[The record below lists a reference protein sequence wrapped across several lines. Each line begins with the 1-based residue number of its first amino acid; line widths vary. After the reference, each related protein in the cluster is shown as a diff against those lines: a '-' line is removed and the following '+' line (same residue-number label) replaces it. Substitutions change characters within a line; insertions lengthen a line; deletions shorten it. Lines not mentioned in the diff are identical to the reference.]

1 MNKLIAVLA
10 LTVAMINPAMA
21 ATKHETCTHISDLA
35 EKVMEARLN
44 DVKITH
50 MMEVASDSG
59 PIEQIMSDMV
69 IIAYEPYG
77 YKTDDYKSSAIRDF
91 GAQYYIDCIKKI

>member
-1 MNKLIAVLA
+1 MKKILA
-10 LTVAMINPAMA
+10 AILLMMA
-21 ATKHETCTHISDLA
+21 ASTSQAETDHETCTHISDLA

-50 MMEVASDSG
+50 MMEVASESG

-69 IIAYEPYG
+69 IIAYESYG
-77 YKTDDYKSSAIRDF
+77 YKTDDYKLSAIRDF
-91 GAQYYIDCIKKI
+91 GAEYYIDCINKI

>member
-1 MNKLIAVLA
+1 MKKVIAAILLMA
-10 LTVAMINPAMA
+10 VASTSQAE
-21 ATKHETCTHISDLA
+21 TKHETCTHISDLA

-50 MMEVASDSG
+50 MMEVASESG

-69 IIAYEPYG
+69 IIAYESYG

>member
-1 MNKLIAVLA
+1 MKKILA
-10 LTVAMINPAMA
+10 AILLMMA
-21 ATKHETCTHISDLA
+21 ASTSQAETDHETCTHISDLA

-50 MMEVASDSG
+50 MMEVASESG

-69 IIAYEPYG
+69 IIAYESYG